1 VRSAT
6 RHRLVYL
13 DSSALVKL
21 VAVERESAALLRFLR
36 RHPVRVSCALARTE
50 VVRAVRHLGPDAV
63 TRAREVVRRVDLIA
77 VDDALLDAAAV
88 LDPRVVRSLDAIHL
102 AAASTVSAHLAA
114 LVTYDERM
122 ATAARL
128 LGLAITAPV

>member
-1 VRSAT
+1 
-6 RHRLVYL
+6 
-13 DSSALVKL
+13 
-21 VAVERESAALLRFLR
+21 
-36 RHPVRVSCALARTE
+36 

-122 ATAARL
+122 AAAARL
-128 LGLAITAPV
+128 LGLAVTAPV